1 MNKRIR
7 KAGLGLLALTAI
19 VACSDG
25 QNPASPG
32 FEPDL
37 APVRPFFSNEP
48 APGMSV
54 IKRDTPLEADVSQTR
69 LVTNRQGKEFEV
81 GGIRVFIPRR
91 AVNEDVEITVTALAG
106 EDVVWEFSPHGLQFN
121 ENIKIQVEILGTSA
135 AHLQDSMPDGALSD
149 AIGVY
154 FEGEAGSANPL
165 ENFDGYFNNQPAGTD
180 LIWFET
186 DHFSGYALAM

>member
-1 MNKRIR
+1 MKKVMRR
-7 KAGLGLLALTAI
+7 AGLGLLTLTAI

-32 FEPDL
+32 FAPDL

-54 IKRDTPLEADVSQTR
+54 IKRDVPLEADVSQTR
-69 LVTNRQGKEFEV
+69 VVNSRQGKHFEV
-81 GGIRVFIPRR
+81 GGIRVFIPRH
-91 AVNEDVEITVTALAG
+91 AVDQEVEITVTALAG
-106 EDVVWEFSPHGLQFN
+106 EDVVWEFSPHGLHFN
-121 ENIKIQVEILGTSA
+121 EPVKIEVEILGTSA
-135 AHLQDSMPDGALSD
+135 AHLQDSMADGALSD

-154 FEGEAGSANPL
+154 FEGEAGSADPL